1 MHHPYLLND
10 VLLFV
15 GGLFLYGIRA
25 AVGKWLVTNTFRLLR
40 LLLVRSEAEVK
51 LYHEFIQEELT
62 KKKHHSK

>member
-25 AVGKWLVTNTFRLLR
+25 AVGKWLVANTFKLLR
-40 LLLVRSEAEVK
+40 RLLVRSEAEVK
-51 LYHEFIQEELT
+51 LYHQFVQEELHR
-62 KKKHHSK
+62 KSRLK